1 MITLKYFGD
10 HMRELRE
17 MLWTS
22 SCSGRGDLLLV
33 SSNNVKVIVIVIAI
47 VSVSAIAIAIAIDIL
62 ILILITLI
70 IIR

>member
-33 SSNNVKVIVIVIAI
+33 SSNNVNVIVIVIAI
-47 VSVSAIAIAIAIDIL
+47 VSVSAIAIDIL